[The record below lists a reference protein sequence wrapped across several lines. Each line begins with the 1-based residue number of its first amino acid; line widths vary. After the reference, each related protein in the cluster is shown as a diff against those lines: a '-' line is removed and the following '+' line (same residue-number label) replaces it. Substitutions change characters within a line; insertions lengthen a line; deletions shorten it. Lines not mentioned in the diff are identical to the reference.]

1 MRIVEDARLAH
12 ELLGDLLTDATS
24 VLRASLLPVDFA
36 NPYLAP
42 LIVAFARRYP
52 GVGVDLDLTR
62 RKVHLVSEPFD
73 VASRIGQ
80 PADSNLIARP
90 LATPRHAAPRALRC
104 TGVEEPSLTAGDHH
118 AAFLARPRGRAGLL
132 PSAGAGLP
140 IPATAP
146 GA

>member
-1 MRIVEDARLAH
+1 MRVVEDARLAH
-12 ELLGDLLTDATS
+12 ELLGDLLTDATG
-24 VLRASLLPVDFA
+24 VLRASLLPGDFA

-73 VASRIGQ
+73 VASRVGQ
-80 PADSNLIARP
+80 PADSNLLARL
-90 LATPRHAAPRALRC
+90 LATPRCAARSTLHRVRRAFADR
-104 TGVEEPSLTAGDHH
+104 GDHH

-140 IPATAP
+140 TPATAP